1 MGERSLPV
9 CLALIFPRASGR
21 SSSSGLIS
29 GKALEALALGL
40 LLAAR
45 LRRDLNSRALNSRRL
60 TWYSGPVKAGSPETR
75 SLVWYLLASSDPHRQ
90 AFVFGSCFVEQRR
103 RGVEFRTRVRGRL
116 YEPFVFAPRFLEQR
130 SRAIGFGAGVR
141 GRLYEPFV
149 FAPRFVEGCHCGF
162 EPCSLIGCRLCQPFV
177 LASSSIEHR
186 RGCFEF

>member
-90 AFVFGSCFVEQRR
+90 AFVFGSCFVEQRS
-103 RGVEFRTRVRGRL
+103 RGV
-116 YEPFVFAPRFLEQR
+116 
-130 SRAIGFGAGVR
+130 GFGAGVR